1 MHNTSNKPHV
11 LFSVTNCICHD
22 QRIQKMAGT
31 VSDLGCKV
39 TIIGRQKGDCC
50 NCNKM
55 PFVVKRFRMFFKKG
69 FLFYKWFNIRLFF
82 YLLRSKSDLLVAND
96 LDTLLPNYL
105 VSRFKKIPLVYDS
118 HEYFTGVPELQG
130 RPFVRW
136 VWKVIEKWIFPK
148 LHFVITVS
156 DSIADLYEEE
166 YNIRPLVVRNC
177 SPVSKRLDTFSREEL
192 AISQDNLIVILQ
204 GTGINIDRGGEELI
218 EAVRMTE
225 KVSLLIV
232 GDGDAVE
239 GMKMMAK
246 DVGIDERVL
255 FIPPVARE
263 LLLKYT
269 RSADAG
275 LTLDKDTNVNYR
287 YSLPNKL
294 FDYIGAG
301 IPVIASDLQEVRKI
315 IAGCNCG
322 IIINSVTPEN
332 ISQAFMELNS
342 NRLKLNEMK
351 KNSLIA
357 SGNLNWEKESEK
369 VKNLYK
375 GVLLY
380 C

>member
-1 MHNTSNKPHV
+1 V
-11 LFSVTNCICHD
+11 
-22 QRIQKMAGT
+22 QKIAGT
-31 VSDLGCKV
+31 VCGLGCDV
-39 TIIGRQKGDCC
+39 RIIGRWKDDYC
-50 NCNKM
+50 NANNV
-55 PFVVKRFRMFFKKG
+55 PFETKRFRMLFKKG

-82 YLLRSKSDLLVAND
+82 YLLISKSDLLVAND

-105 VSRFKKIPLVYDS
+105 VSRLKKIPLVYDS
-118 HEYFTGVPELQG
+118 HEYFTGVPELMG

-136 VWKVIEKWIFPK
+136 VWKVIEKYIFPK
-148 LHFVITVS
+148 LRFVITVS
-156 DSIADLYEEE
+156 DSIAELYEEE
-166 YNIRPLVVRNC
+166 YNVRPLVVRNC
-177 SPVSKRLDTFSREEL
+177 SPISERSDSFSHDEL
-192 AISQDNLIVILQ
+192 AISQDNLLVILQ

-239 GMKMMAK
+239 SMKMMAK
-246 DVGIDERVL
+246 NMGIDERVL
-255 FIPPVARE
+255 FIPPVPRE
-263 LLLKYT
+263 LLFRYT

-275 LTLDKDTNVNYR
+275 LTLDKDTNINYR

-301 IPVIASDLQEVRKI
+301 IPVIASDLHEVRKI
-315 IAGCNCG
+315 IAEFNCG

-332 ISQAFMELNS
+332 ISYAFMELNS

-357 SGNLNWEKESEK
+357 SRNLNWEKESEK
-369 VKNLYK
+369 VKNLYRE
-375 GVLLY
+375 VLLY

>member
-1 MHNTSNKPHV
+1 
-11 LFSVTNCICHD
+11 
-22 QRIQKMAGT
+22 MAGT
-31 VSDLGCKV
+31 VSGLGCDV
-39 TIIGRQKGDCC
+39 TLIGRWKGDCC

-55 PFVVKRFRMFFKKG
+55 PFEVKRFRMIFKKG

-148 LHFVITVS
+148 LHFVMTVS
-156 DSIADLYEEE
+156 DSIAELYEAE

-177 SPVSKRLDTFSREEL
+177 SPVSECLDTFSREEL

-218 EAVRMTE
+218 EAIRMTE

-239 GMKMMAK
+239 SMKMMAK
-246 DVGIDERVL
+246 DLGIDERVL
-255 FIPPVARE
+255 FIPPVPRE

-301 IPVIASDLQEVRKI
+301 IPVIASDLHEVRKI

-332 ISQAFMELNS
+332 ISHAFMELIS

-351 KNSLIA
+351 KNSIIA

-369 VKNLYK
+369 VKNLYRE
-375 GVLLY
+375 VLLY